1 MEGVE
6 IDRWY
11 AYEGVDMENGGNV
24 GECQSEEWE
33 EKGGGGIYNIVT
45 EAVGVGL
52 RAWKA

>member
-6 IDRWY
+6 IDHWY
-11 AYEGVDMENGGNV
+11 ACEGVDMKKGENV

-33 EKGGGGIYNIVT
+33 QKGGGGIYIVT

-52 RAWKA
+52 RASKA

>member
-6 IDRWY
+6 IDHWDEY
-11 AYEGVDMENGGNV
+11 QSVDMKKGENV
-24 GECQSEEWE
+24 GECQSEERE
-33 EKGGGGIYNIVT
+33 QKGGGGIYIVT